1 MGFYQT
7 MSWIDNRPTIDI
19 EPMKRWTDQR
29 SPNWQR
35 VVVPYFINKKTFFI
49 SFWRPIASYRQH
61 MENECRIT
69 CEQSQQEGKD
79 PKAGRRRHLDG
90 HQSHTRWLV
99 KWQQSRSVV
108 RGGDA
113 NVIRGCLFLL
123 VVWCRLACIVEM
135 VVAAQ
140 QQLSQYY
147 IVLLV
152 VPFFFTATSRW
163 SGCLQ
168 LLGRPL
174 SIHIMKSGRKREATI

>member
-29 SPNWQR
+29 FPNWQR
-35 VVVPYFINKKTFFI
+35 VVVPYFIYKKTFFFFLTAYCVI
-49 SFWRPIASYRQH
+49 SPTWKINFVY
-61 MENECRIT
+61 IT

-99 KWQQSRSVV
+99 KWQQSRSFVQ
-108 RGGDA
+108 GAGDA
-113 NVIRGCLFLL
+113 DVIRGCLFLL

-147 IVLLV
+147 IVV

-163 SGCLQ
+163 CGCLQ